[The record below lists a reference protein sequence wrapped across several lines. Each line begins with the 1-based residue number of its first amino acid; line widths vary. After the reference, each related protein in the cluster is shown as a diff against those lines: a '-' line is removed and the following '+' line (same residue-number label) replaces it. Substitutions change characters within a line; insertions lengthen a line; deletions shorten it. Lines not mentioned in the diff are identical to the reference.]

1 MPFADFFQPRRSGL
15 LALLSRIEKGDRDD
29 LDYIDYEMMADTTD
43 ASLPIYDL
51 SCSVA
56 VMGLCHA
63 DWMEADV
70 PLLFRSFCYLP
81 LTQ

>member
-1 MPFADFFQPRRSGL
+1 MPFADFFQARRSGL
-15 LALLSRIEKGDRDD
+15 LALLGRIEEGNRNDF
-29 LDYIDYEMMADTTD
+29 DYINYEVMSDTRN
-43 ASLPIYDL
+43 ASIPIYDL

-63 DWMEADV
+63 DWVEAEVFVLSVWYID
-70 PLLFRSFCYLP
+70 LA